1 LKVLT
6 NINEKNILI
15 TAKDKYDRGE
25 LDVEIVK
32 NQLINVKNG
41 FIDGIPTIIV
51 AIILFFSLLK
61 VFGVTEVIITPFLT
75 IVFIIKSK
83 EEFNLKRLL
92 KIFSMLLLI
101 SVFSYLANINIVLCV
116 ILNLLVP
123 TIIVYLYTDS
133 FTPRGYFVYVM
144 AFVFLQLMPIELSD
158 LPRRFAA
165 LIFSIVV
172 ITLALFINSLRDRS
186 KNSYELAASGLLNLS
201 KQIDKLSKKEKL
213 KLETDELNRIIYR
226 LNNLIYSSR
235 NYKYLVD
242 SFGSNNYYFMLV
254 FQKFQYVIKNIYMGY
269 DDLKDS
275 DILYL
280 KELSKLFKKI
290 SEDINEED
298 NSVIIKLLDN
308 FIEEKCFTNK
318 KIEYD
323 IAYIINIL
331 KVVLSNMT
339 ASNFDNIKENWRIP
353 KIAHKIHGVK
363 YNLKLDRFQLR
374 FALRL
379 SVVLTATFLM
389 SRLTGLN
396 HSYWIPMNAFLM
408 IAPFYEDSAKRINHR
423 ILGTI
428 LGSILTFLLLNIFN
442 TVNAHIIIIVLM
454 TICMY
459 SVIPS
464 TWIMT
469 SYTTCYGLS
478 LATLA
483 MDRDEAI
490 ELRIAYIF
498 IAAIISILANKY
510 ILPNKS
516 SYEFKL
522 NVTNLIAI
530 DREMVLMLRKALEN
544 RSEFDSTYLKEL
556 LIRSNQINVDIK
568 NYKKKNE
575 YEESF
580 YNNLLEINKQLIHEI
595 QQISYIVINNEDIL
609 QLDKNINEVLD
620 NIEIVLNRIQ
630 VTLESNALTVDQI
643 MSNKAKDYGVISK
656 DLYFNSIVINC
667 MNTTENMYDLV
678 NERYKGIAE

>member
-1 LKVLT
+1 MEVVKKQFV
-6 NINEKNILI
+6 KM
-15 TAKDKYDRGE
+15 KD
-25 LDVEIVK
+25 
-32 NQLINVKNG
+32 G
-41 FIDGIPTIIV
+41 FIDGLPTIIM

-61 VFGVTEVIITPFLT
+61 IFGVTEVIIVPFL
-75 IVFIIKSK
+75 VLLFIIKSK

-101 SVFSYLANINIVLCV
+101 SIFSYIVNLNIVLCV
-116 ILNLLVP
+116 VINLILP

-133 FTPRGYFVYVM
+133 FTPKGYFVYVM
-144 AFVFLQLMPIELSD
+144 AFVFLQLSPIEFSH
-158 LPRRFAA
+158 LPRRFSA
-165 LIFSIVV
+165 LIFSMVV
-172 ITLALFINSLRDRS
+172 ITLGLFINSLKDRY
-186 KNSYELAASGLLNLS
+186 KNSYELAQNGLLNLS
-201 KQIDKLSKKEKL
+201 KQINKVAHGEKL
-213 KLETDELNRIIYR
+213 KGDMDELNRIIYK

-254 FQKFQYVIKNIYMGY
+254 FQKFQYVIKNIYKSFDKLNY
-269 DDLKDS
+269 S

-280 KELSKLFKKI
+280 NELGKLLKKI
-290 SEDINEED
+290 SKEMNEKNNTD
-298 NSVIIKLLDN
+298 LVRLLDN
-308 FIEEKCFTNK
+308 FIDKGYFTDK
-318 KIEYD
+318 KVEYD

-331 KVVLSNMT
+331 RMALSNMT
-339 ASNFDNIKENWRIP
+339 TTNFENIKGDWRIP
-353 KIAHKIHGVK
+353 KITHKIRGIK

-379 SVVLTATFLM
+379 SFVLTTTFLI

-408 IAPFYEDSAKRINHR
+408 VTPFYEDSAERINNR

-428 LGSILTFLLLNIFN
+428 LGSILTFLLLSIFH
-442 TVNAHIIIIVLM
+442 TANAHIIIIVLM
-454 TICMY
+454 TICIY

-469 SYTTCYGLS
+469 SYTTCYGLT

-483 MDRDEAI
+483 MDRNEAI
-490 ELRIAYIF
+490 ELRLVYIF
-498 IAAIISILANKY
+498 ISAIISILANKY

-522 NVTNLIAI
+522 NVTKLITI

-544 RSEFDSTYLKEL
+544 RNEFDSTYLKEL
-556 LIRSNQINVDIK
+556 LIRSNQINSDIK

-595 QQISYIVINNEDIL
+595 QQISYIVVNNDEIL
-609 QLDKNINEVLD
+609 QEDRNINQVLD
-620 NIEIVLNRIQ
+620 NIEIILNRIQ
-630 VTLESNALTVDQI
+630 VTLESNELTVDQI
-643 MSNKAKDYGVISK
+643 MSKKAKDYGLISQ

-667 MNTTENMYDLV
+667 MNTVENMYDLV
-678 NERYKGIAE
+678 NRKYKEVTN

>member
-1 LKVLT
+1 MEVVKKQFV
-6 NINEKNILI
+6 KM
-15 TAKDKYDRGE
+15 KD
-25 LDVEIVK
+25 
-32 NQLINVKNG
+32 G
-41 FIDGIPTIIV
+41 FIDGLPTIIM

-61 VFGVTEVIITPFLT
+61 IFGVTEVIIVPFL
-75 IVFIIKSK
+75 VLLFIIKSK

-101 SVFSYLANINIVLCV
+101 SIFSYIVNLNIVLCV
-116 ILNLLVP
+116 VITLILP

-133 FTPRGYFVYVM
+133 FTPKGYFVYVM
-144 AFVFLQLMPIELSD
+144 AFVFLQLSPIEFSH
-158 LPRRFAA
+158 LPRRFSA
-165 LIFSIVV
+165 LIFSMVV
-172 ITLALFINSLRDRS
+172 ITLGLFINSLKDRY
-186 KNSYELAASGLLNLS
+186 KNSYELAENGLLNLS
-201 KQIDKLSKKEKL
+201 KQINKVAHGEKL
-213 KLETDELNRIIYR
+213 KGDMDELNRIIYK

-254 FQKFQYVIKNIYMGY
+254 FQKFQYVIKNIYKSFDKLNY
-269 DDLKDS
+269 S

-280 KELSKLFKKI
+280 NELGKLLKKI
-290 SEDINEED
+290 SKEMNEKNNTD
-298 NSVIIKLLDN
+298 LVRLLDN
-308 FIEEKCFTNK
+308 FIDKGYFTDK
-318 KIEYD
+318 KVEYD

-331 KVVLSNMT
+331 RMALSNMT
-339 ASNFDNIKENWRIP
+339 TTNFENIKGDWRIP
-353 KIAHKIHGVK
+353 KITHKIRGIK

-379 SVVLTATFLM
+379 SFVLTTTFLI

-408 IAPFYEDSAKRINHR
+408 VTPFYEDSAERINNR

-428 LGSILTFLLLNIFN
+428 LGSILTFLLLSIFH
-442 TVNAHIIIIVLM
+442 TANAHIIIIVLM
-454 TICMY
+454 TICIY

-469 SYTTCYGLS
+469 SYTTCYGLT

-483 MDRDEAI
+483 MDRNEAI
-490 ELRIAYIF
+490 ELRLVYIF
-498 IAAIISILANKY
+498 ISAIISILANKY

-522 NVTNLIAI
+522 NVTKLITI

-544 RSEFDSTYLKEL
+544 RNEFDSTYLKEL
-556 LIRSNQINVDIK
+556 LIRSNQINSDIK

-595 QQISYIVINNEDIL
+595 QQISYIVVNNDEIL
-609 QLDKNINEVLD
+609 QEDRNINQVLD
-620 NIEIVLNRIQ
+620 NIEIILNRIQ
-630 VTLESNALTVDQI
+630 VTLESNELTVDQI
-643 MSNKAKDYGVISK
+643 MSKKAKDYGLISQ

-667 MNTTENMYDLV
+667 MNTVENMYDLV
-678 NERYKGIAE
+678 NRKYKEVTN

>member
-1 LKVLT
+1 MEVVKKQFV
-6 NINEKNILI
+6 KM
-15 TAKDKYDRGE
+15 KD
-25 LDVEIVK
+25 
-32 NQLINVKNG
+32 G
-41 FIDGIPTIIV
+41 FINGIPTIIV

-61 VFGVTEVIITPFLT
+61 IFGVTEVIIVPFLT
-75 IVFIIKSK
+75 ILFTIKSK

-101 SVFSYLANINIVLCV
+101 SIFSYIVNLNIVLCIV
-116 ILNLLVP
+116 INLILP
-123 TIIVYLYTDS
+123 AIIVYLYTDS
-133 FTPRGYFVYVM
+133 FTPKGYFVYVM
-144 AFVFLQLMPIELSD
+144 AFVFLQLSPIELSN
-158 LPRRFAA
+158 LPRRFSA
-165 LIFSIVV
+165 LIFSMIVV
-172 ITLALFINSLRDRS
+172 TLGLFINSLRDRY
-186 KNSYELAASGLLNLS
+186 KNSYELAQNGLLNLS
-201 KQIDKLSKKEKL
+201 KQINKVAQGEKL
-213 KLETDELNRIIYR
+213 KGDTDELNKIIYK

-254 FQKFQYVIKNIYMGY
+254 FQKFQYVIKNIYK
-269 DDLKDS
+269 DADNLNDS

-280 KELSKLFKKI
+280 NELSELLKKI
-290 SEDINEED
+290 SKDINE
-298 NSVIIKLLDN
+298 NNNTALIKLLDN
-308 FIEEKCFTNK
+308 FVDKQYFTNK
-318 KIEYD
+318 KVEYD

-331 KVVLSNMT
+331 SVALSNMT
-339 ASNFDNIKENWRIP
+339 ITNFDNIKEEWRIP
-353 KIAHKIHGVK
+353 KIAHKIHGIK

-379 SVVLTATFLM
+379 SFVLTTTFLI

-408 IAPFYEDSAKRINHR
+408 VTPFYEDSAERINNR

-428 LGSILTFLLLNIFN
+428 LGSILTFLLLSIFN
-442 TVNAHIIIIVLM
+442 NANAHIIIIVLM

-469 SYTTCYGLS
+469 SYTTCYGLT

-483 MDRDEAI
+483 MDRNEAI
-490 ELRIAYIF
+490 ELRVTYIF
-498 IAAIISILANKY
+498 ISAIISILANKY

-522 NVTNLIAI
+522 NVTKLITI
-530 DREMVLMLRKALEN
+530 DREMVLMLRKALESK
-544 RSEFDSTYLKEL
+544 SEFDSTYLKEL

-595 QQISYIVINNEDIL
+595 QQISYIVINNDGIL
-609 QLDKNINEVLD
+609 QEDRNINQVLD
-620 NIEIVLNRIQ
+620 NIEIILNRIQ
-630 VTLESNALTVDQI
+630 ITLESNELTVNQI
-643 MSNKAKDYGVISK
+643 MSKKAKDYGLISK

-667 MNTTENMYDLV
+667 MNTAENMYALV
-678 NERYKGIAE
+678 SREYKEVTN

>member
-1 LKVLT
+1 M
-6 NINEKNILI
+6 
-15 TAKDKYDRGE
+15 KD
-25 LDVEIVK
+25 
-32 NQLINVKNG
+32 G
-41 FIDGIPTIIV
+41 FIDGLPTIIM

-61 VFGVTEVIITPFLT
+61 IFGVTEVIIVPFL
-75 IVFIIKSK
+75 VLLFIIKSK

-101 SVFSYLANINIVLCV
+101 SIFSYIVNLNIVLCV
-116 ILNLLVP
+116 VINLILP

-133 FTPRGYFVYVM
+133 FTPKGYFVYVM
-144 AFVFLQLMPIELSD
+144 AFVFLQLSPIEFSH
-158 LPRRFAA
+158 LPRRFSA
-165 LIFSIVV
+165 LIFSMVV
-172 ITLALFINSLRDRS
+172 ITLGLFINSLKDRY
-186 KNSYELAASGLLNLS
+186 KNSYELAENGLLNLS
-201 KQIDKLSKKEKL
+201 KQINKVAHGEKL
-213 KLETDELNRIIYR
+213 KGDMDELNRIIYK

-254 FQKFQYVIKNIYMGY
+254 FQKFQYVIKNIYKSFDKLNY
-269 DDLKDS
+269 S

-280 KELSKLFKKI
+280 NELGKLLKKI
-290 SEDINEED
+290 SKEMNEKNNTD
-298 NSVIIKLLDN
+298 LVRLLDN
-308 FIEEKCFTNK
+308 FIDKGYFTDK
-318 KIEYD
+318 KVEYD

-331 KVVLSNMT
+331 RMALSNMT
-339 ASNFDNIKENWRIP
+339 TTNFENIKGDWRIP
-353 KIAHKIHGVK
+353 KITHKIRGIK

-379 SVVLTATFLM
+379 SFVLTTTFLI

-408 IAPFYEDSAKRINHR
+408 VTPFYEDSAERINNR

-428 LGSILTFLLLNIFN
+428 LGSILTFLLLSIFH
-442 TVNAHIIIIVLM
+442 TANAHIIIIVLM
-454 TICMY
+454 TICIY

-469 SYTTCYGLS
+469 SYTTCYGLT

-483 MDRDEAI
+483 MDRNEAI
-490 ELRIAYIF
+490 ELRLVYIF
-498 IAAIISILANKY
+498 ISAIISILANKY

-522 NVTNLIAI
+522 NVTKLITI

-544 RSEFDSTYLKEL
+544 RNEFDSTYLKEL
-556 LIRSNQINVDIK
+556 LIRSNQINSDIK

-595 QQISYIVINNEDIL
+595 QQISYIVVNNDEIL
-609 QLDKNINEVLD
+609 QEDRNINQVLD
-620 NIEIVLNRIQ
+620 NIEIILNRIQ
-630 VTLESNALTVDQI
+630 VTLESNELTVDQI
-643 MSNKAKDYGVISK
+643 MSKKAKDYGLISQ

-667 MNTTENMYDLV
+667 MNTVENMYDLV
-678 NERYKGIAE
+678 NRKYKEVTN

>member
-1 LKVLT
+1 M
-6 NINEKNILI
+6 
-15 TAKDKYDRGE
+15 
-25 LDVEIVK
+25 EIVRK
-32 NQLINVKNG
+32 QLINIKNG
-41 FIDGIPTIIV
+41 FIDGIPSIIV
-51 AIILFFSLLK
+51 ALILFFSYLK
-61 VFGVTEVIITPFLT
+61 IFGATEVILVPFL
-75 IVFIIKSK
+75 VLLFILKSK
-83 EEFNLKRLL
+83 EEFNFKRLL

-101 SVFSYLANINIVLCV
+101 SVFSYLVNINIVLCV

-123 TIIVYLYTDS
+123 TIVVYLYTDR
-133 FTPRGYFVYVM
+133 FTPKGYFVYIM
-144 AFVFLQLMPIELSD
+144 AFVFLQLVPIEFAG
-158 LPRRFAA
+158 LPRRFTA
-165 LIFSIVV
+165 LIFGMVV
-172 ITLALFINSLRDRS
+172 VALGLFINALKDRR
-186 KNSYELAASGLLNLS
+186 KNSYELAEYGLLNLS
-201 KQIDKLSKKEKL
+201 NQINKLSKKEELIVEK
-213 KLETDELNRIIYR
+213 DELNKIIYK

-254 FQKFQYVIKNIYMGY
+254 FQKFQYVIKNIYMTY

-280 KELSKLFKKI
+280 KELSELFKKI
-290 SEDINEED
+290 SKEINEVD
-298 NSVIIKLLDN
+298 NTDLIKLLDS
-308 FIEEKCFTNK
+308 FVEEKYFTK
-318 KIEYD
+318 EKIEQD
-323 IAYIINIL
+323 IEYIINIL
-331 KVVLSNMT
+331 KIALSNMT
-339 ASNFDNIKENWRIP
+339 NSNFDNTKEEWRIP

-363 YNLKLDRFQLR
+363 YNLKLDRFQFR
-374 FALRL
+374 FAVRL
-379 SVVLTATFLM
+379 SVVLTVTFLI
-389 SRLTGLN
+389 SRVSGLN
-396 HSYWIPMNAFLM
+396 HSYWIPMSAFLM
-408 IAPFYEDSAKRINHR
+408 ITPFYEDSAKRINHR

-428 LGSILTFLLLNIFN
+428 LGSILTFLLLNIIK
-442 TVNAHIIIIVLM
+442 TSNAHIIIIVIM

-469 SYTTCYGLS
+469 SYTTCYGLT

-483 MDRDEAI
+483 MDREEAI
-490 ELRIAYIF
+490 ELRLVYIL

-530 DREMVLMLRKALEN
+530 DRKMVLMLRKALEN

-575 YEESF
+575 YEEAF

-595 QQISYIVINNEDIL
+595 QQISYLVINNDDIL
-609 QLDKNINEVLD
+609 QVDKNINEVLD
-620 NIEIVLNRIQ
+620 NIEIVLNRIK

-643 MSNKAKDYGVISK
+643 MSKKANDYGLVSD
-656 DLYFNSIVINC
+656 DLYFNNIVINC
-667 MNTTENMYDLV
+667 MNTAENMYNLV
-678 NERYKGIAE
+678 SERYKESTN